1 MKNKHI
7 LFAALGLA
15 TLVCYSCKKT
25 KEPDETND
33 ISGKN
38 ALFAD
43 LRYTPQRFT
52 VEAGRDTTIFGTDST
67 MIRFY
72 RFSFKDANDNIITL
86 GKVGIELIEM
96 YETGDMI
103 LNRATTQTGDDR
115 ILQSTGQVKIKAVM
129 NGKELF
135 ANRYRIAF
143 KAKFKADSM
152 SLYYGNTNNE
162 DSVVRWKESEVNLG
176 SRSIPSVPDSLVG
189 GGRLNGLYYFFD
201 SCTSFEFV
209 NGDRYFGLTGVETS
223 IAIDYDTQK
232 FPQETSSVFLSLP
245 EINAVAPYR
254 SDLKY
259 PLGMKYVFVI
269 IAKKEDNYY
278 FDMRSGKIT
287 ENMTVKFVPSPET
300 RYNIK
305 ARLAGIQ

>member
-1 MKNKHI
+1 MKNSYI
-7 LFAALGLA
+7 LFVAFGLGTLA
-15 TLVCYSCKKT
+15 WFSCKKT
-25 KEPDETND
+25 EKQEENND

-38 ALFAD
+38 ALFSD

-52 VEAGRDTTIFGTDST
+52 VEAGVDTTIFGADST

-72 RFSFKDANDNIITL
+72 SYSFRDANDNIITA
-86 GKVGIELIEM
+86 GKVGVELIEM

-152 SLYYGNTNNE
+152 SLYYGNTDNE

-189 GGRLNGLYYFFD
+189 GGRSNGLYYFFD

-232 FPQETSSVFLSLP
+232 FPREISSVFLSLP
-245 EINAVAPYR
+245 EINAVVPYR
-254 SDLKY
+254 SNLKY

-269 IAKKEDNYY
+269 IAKKDDNYF
-278 FDMRSGKIT
+278 FDMQSGTIT
-287 ENMTVKFVPSPET
+287 ENMTVKLVPSPET

-305 ARLAGIQ
+305 ARLSGIQ